1 MRHPRTAAVRIVSA
15 LLLLTVEARPVRT
28 QEFVPICNGTN
39 LKGWMAEH
47 TKVEARDG
55 VLKVGQG
62 NG

>member
-1 MRHPRTAAVRIVSA
+1 
-15 LLLLTVEARPVRT
+15 
-28 QEFVPICNGTN
+28 VPIFNGTN